1 MELKLTGY
9 AAPKYGL
16 LKIINRG
23 DINVIYSNE
32 MIYDE
37 VKVVYLSKYPSYFL
51 KSFKT
56 LYWSTI

>member
-1 MELKLTGY
+1 MEMKLPGY

-32 MIYDE
+32 IMYEE
-37 VKVVYLSKYPSYFL
+37 VKVVYLPKYLCYFP

-56 LYWSTI
+56 LY